1 MEMNECEQFVGYL
14 GKRKKAKLMEMNE
27 REEFIGFVCKT
38 LNELKEQ
45 FIEKQ
50 QQYKTDADPLSN
62 FRKGAALKRGQAD
75 MAGMYECAKDY
86 ALKHVAHVYGHDING
101 NKVEESLKDIAIYSV
116 IELYMVEK
124 QKKAVEAT
132 PKAMLDKADAIREEV
147 RNLEVQ

>member
-1 MEMNECEQFVGYL
+1 
-14 GKRKKAKLMEMNE
+14 MEMNE

-124 QKKAVEAT
+124 QKKAIEAT
-132 PKAMLDKADAIREEV
+132 TKAMLDKADAIREEV

>member
-1 MEMNECEQFVGYL
+1 
-14 GKRKKAKLMEMNE
+14 MEMNE
-27 REEFIGFVCKT
+27 REERVGFVCKT

-50 QQYKTDADPLSN
+50 RQYKTNADPLSN
-62 FRKGAALKRGQAD
+62 FRKGAALKSGQAD

-116 IELYMVEK
+116 IELYMVDK
-124 QKKAVEAT
+124 QKQEMAKAER
-132 PKAMLDKADAIREEV
+132 AMLDKADAIRREIL
-147 RNLEVQ
+147 NLEVQ

>member
-1 MEMNECEQFVGYL
+1 
-14 GKRKKAKLMEMNE
+14 MEMNE
-27 REEFIGFVCKT
+27 REEFVSFVCKT

-50 QQYKTDADPLSN
+50 RQYKTNADPLSN
-62 FRKGAALKRGQAD
+62 VRKGAALKSGQAD

-116 IELYMVEK
+116 IELYMVDK
-124 QKKAVEAT
+124 QKQEMAKAER
-132 PKAMLDKADAIREEV
+132 AMLDKADAIRREIL
-147 RNLEVQ
+147 NLEVQ

>member
-1 MEMNECEQFVGYL
+1 
-14 GKRKKAKLMEMNE
+14 MEMNE

-50 QQYKTDADPLSN
+50 QQYKADADPLSN
-62 FRKGAALKRGQAD
+62 FHKGAALKSGKAD

-116 IELYMVEK
+116 IELYMVGK
-124 QKKAVEAT
+124 QKQEMAKAER
-132 PKAMLDKADAIREEV
+132 AMLEKANTIRREIP
-147 RNLEVQ
+147 NLEVQ

>member
-1 MEMNECEQFVGYL
+1 
-14 GKRKKAKLMEMNE
+14 MEMNE
-27 REEFIGFVCKT
+27 REEFVGFVCKN

-50 QQYKTDADPLSN
+50 RQYKTNTDPLSN
-62 FRKGAALKRGQAD
+62 FRKGAALKSGQAD

-86 ALKHVAHVYGHDING
+86 ALKHVAHVYGHNING

-124 QKKAVEAT
+124 QKQEMAKAER
-132 PKAMLDKADAIREEV
+132 AMLDKADAIRREV
-147 RNLEVQ
+147 LNLEVQ

>member
-1 MEMNECEQFVGYL
+1 
-14 GKRKKAKLMEMNE
+14 MEMNE
-27 REEFIGFVCKT
+27 REELVGFVCKT

-50 QQYKTDADPLSN
+50 RQYKTNADPLSN
-62 FRKGAALKRGQAD
+62 FRKGAALKSGQAD

-124 QKKAVEAT
+124 QKQEMAKAER
-132 PKAMLDKADAIREEV
+132 AMLDKADAIRREIL
-147 RNLEVQ
+147 NLEVQ

>member
-1 MEMNECEQFVGYL
+1 
-14 GKRKKAKLMEMNE
+14 MEMNE
-27 REEFIGFVCKT
+27 REEFVGFVCKT
-38 LNELKEQ
+38 LNDLKEQ

-50 QQYKTDADPLSN
+50 QQYKTNADPLSN
-62 FRKGAALKRGQAD
+62 FRKGAALKSGKAD

-124 QKKAVEAT
+124 QKKAIEAT
-132 PKAMLDKADAIREEV
+132 TKAMLDKADAIREEV

>member
-1 MEMNECEQFVGYL
+1 
-14 GKRKKAKLMEMNE
+14 MEMNE
-27 REEFIGFVCKT
+27 REEFVGFVCKT

-50 QQYKTDADPLSN
+50 RQYKTNADPLSN
-62 FRKGAALKRGQAD
+62 FRKGAALKSGQAD

-124 QKKAVEAT
+124 QKQEMAKTER
-132 PKAMLDKADAIREEV
+132 AMLDKADAIRREIL
-147 RNLEVQ
+147 NMEVQ

>member
-1 MEMNECEQFVGYL
+1 
-14 GKRKKAKLMEMNE
+14 MEMNE
-27 REEFIGFVCKT
+27 REEFVGFVCKT

-50 QQYKTDADPLSN
+50 RQYKTNADPLSN
-62 FRKGAALKRGQAD
+62 FRKVAALKSGQAD

-124 QKKAVEAT
+124 QKQEMAKAER
-132 PKAMLDKADAIREEV
+132 AMLDKADAIRREIL
-147 RNLEVQ
+147 NLEVQ